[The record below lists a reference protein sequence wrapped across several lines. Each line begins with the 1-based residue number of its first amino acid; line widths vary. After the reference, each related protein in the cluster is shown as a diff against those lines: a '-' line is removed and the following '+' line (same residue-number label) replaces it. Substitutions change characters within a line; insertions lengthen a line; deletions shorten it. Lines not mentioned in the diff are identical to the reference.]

1 MGGIYIVGGC
11 VTASMNSPTIL
22 RVLRVG
28 LGQAR
33 AQVSLSDGTRVE
45 FGELVGTLHFW
56 NEHLPRYSSKGPN
69 LGWACA
75 VRNRVIY
82 SLRAFS
88 EYIDSE
94 AAWQGVRA
102 IRTETALP
110 ARLGRCVVCKGCG
123 WRGDKRHCLVRRRG
137 KGCRGNKKWRS
148 GRGAAAEFPV
158 PPHGGFR

>member
-110 ARLGRCVVCKGCG
+110 ARLG
-123 WRGDKRHCLVRRRG
+123 
-137 KGCRGNKKWRS
+137 
-148 GRGAAAEFPV
+148 A
-158 PPHGGFR
+158 